1 MLFVFVFFLNLA
13 AQFRGKE
20 VQRLGL
26 CLMLLKY
33 HRNEKLPPLA
43 KYPPYSNMAPQEDAG
58 LEADSPWVHQSLGLG
73 RSCGERQ
80 PRGVGWGEVR
90 TFLWLLLGS
99 PGLAFTWLP

>member
-1 MLFVFVFFLNLA
+1 MLKFKFNWVCCFCFLLNPA
-13 AQFRGKE
+13 AQFREEE

-33 HRNEKLPPLA
+33 HRNEKLPPPLA
-43 KYPPYSNMAPQEDAG
+43 KYPPYSNMAPQEDTR

-80 PRGVGWGEVR
+80 PWAWGGVK
-90 TFLWLLLGS
+90 
-99 PGLAFTWLP
+99 